1 MRVNYYLT
9 LFLLFLLLDSYSFYS
24 SPLRFVFRV
33 LAIYYFI
40 FYLES
45 RSLENHLLSTKI
57 QSTERTEERE
67 KEEDD
72 DDHDHDHVDDEVR
85 KRARKRER
93 KGISKYYR
101 NF

>member
-1 MRVNYYLT
+1 M
-9 LFLLFLLLDSYSFYS
+9 
-24 SPLRFVFRV
+24 
-33 LAIYYFI
+33 AIYYFI
-40 FYLES
+40 FYIES